1 MFKVEAAVHSLRTVL
16 SSHCSDSSL
25 CCLMLDMT
33 NAFNECSRASFLSL
47 AILICLSFSRG
58 SNGATAVLES
68 FTLGLTV
75 AILSTTGVQQGD
87 PLGPL
92 LFSLVLLDFLS
103 HHHAPDGLCF
113 QLWYLDD
120 GILVGSPTALS
131 SFLDVLQL
139 QGPSFGLHPNL
150 SKCEVFWPSG
160 DKSFVDFPPA
170 VKRVILPRA
179 GGIDFWAPR
188 FGVLPNSFC
197 LCGFCC

>member
-1 MFKVEAAVHSLRTVL
+1 MP
-16 SSHCSDSSL
+16 
-25 CCLMLDMT
+25 LMSPVAPVFYLV
-33 NAFNECSRASFLSL
+33 
-47 AILICLSFSRG
+47 AILICLSFLCG

-75 AILSTTGVQQGD
+75 FCLQLVFSN

-92 LFSLVLLDFLS
+92 LFSLVLLYFLS

-139 QGPSFGLHPNL
+139 QGPSYGLHPNL
-150 SKCEVFWPSG
+150 PKYEVFWPSG
-160 DKSFVDFPPA
+160 DQSFVDFPPA
-170 VKRVILPRA
+170 VKRVILPQA
-179 GGIDFWAPR
+179 GGIDFWVP
-188 FGVLPNSFC
+188 
-197 LCGFCC
+197 